1 MSPSLP
7 IRRVVLYKHGVGY
20 FERRGKA
27 TGSETLHFDF
37 KARDMND
44 VLKSMTVLDLSGGSV
59 SAVSYDS
66 TKPLEQ
72 LLQEA
77 TIRIPDS
84 GSLTA
89 LLGQVKG
96 ARVSVRVG
104 KESQVEGVI
113 VGLESLPVAEG
124 KTALHRPFLTLLVG
138 ASLRTFDVLEVAELT
153 FLDDAVRKDLE
164 FYLATVLS
172 SYKKD
177 TKRLSV
183 LTAGEGE
190 RELFVSYVLE
200 APVWKT
206 SYRILLE
213 EEKPPLLQG
222 WAVVDNTGDEDW
234 EQVDL
239 ALIAG
244 LPVSFVHDLYSPR
257 YQQRPV
263 VHVRTEA
270 AAAPV
275 IPEEDQG
282 YLDDESI
289 SPAPVEADELMETM
303 SEMAPMTSMAPSVPA
318 PKAAAPGAG
327 FGRGGSRRDAME
339 RSAPVKTIT
348 QEVGDLFEYR
358 VDHPV
363 SVHRNQSALVPI
375 LHQPFEG
382 RRVLLYNRATR
393 EKNPMA
399 CIELKNTT
407 GLTLEG
413 GPVTVTEKDT
423 YVGEAMLDTM
433 KPEDRRFVPYAV
445 ELGFTVSMEEGAE
458 DGPVLRAAMVRG
470 VMEVVFTS
478 LRRTHYLLRNKARRA
493 QTLYLEHPR
502 GGWDLE
508 EQKPDETT
516 DNFWRFKR
524 ELAPGAS
531 ERFTVTESQ
540 QGVRTYYISNV
551 NTQEVSY
558 FLSSG
563 FIDERVATALRE
575 IIAVRVTIERL
586 AEKERRLE
594 QERAKLFEDQQRIRA
609 NIESLK
615 SGSSQRELSQRFVGK
630 LNEQEDR
637 LEAIAKEL
645 ERVER
650 ERTEAQE
657 SLDAKIQALAFTKE
671 TRHAPDRQGA
681 GARQGLTRGLRA

>member
-1 MSPSLP
+1 MPPSLS

-20 FERRGKA
+20 FERRGKVS
-27 TGSETLHFDF
+27 GSETLHFDF

-96 ARVSVRVG
+96 ARVRVRVG
-104 KESQVEGVI
+104 KEQVEGVI
-113 VGLESLPVAEG
+113 VGLESLPVAQGE
-124 KTALHRPFLTLLVG
+124 TAVHRPFLTLLVG
-138 ASLRTFDVLEVAELT
+138 ASLRSFDLLEVAELT
-153 FLDDAVRKDLE
+153 FLDDTVRKDLE

-183 LTAGEGE
+183 LTAGQGE

-213 EEKPPLLQG
+213 EEQKPLLQG

-234 EQVDL
+234 VDVDL

-244 LPVSFVHDLYSPR
+244 LPVSFVHDLYNPR
-257 YQQRPV
+257 YMKRPIV
-263 VHVRTEA
+263 EVRTEA

-275 IPEEDQG
+275 IPEEGFGGAAAGPDFEDAMMMEKAVAAG
-282 YLDDESI
+282 
-289 SPAPVEADELMETM
+289 PAAGGPPMRSMRTM
-303 SEMAPMTSMAPSVPA
+303 
-318 PKAAAPGAG
+318 AAPGG
-327 FGRGGSRRDAME
+327 PGGPRRREAME
-339 RSAPVKTIT
+339 RSAAVKTLT
-348 QEVGDLFEYR
+348 KEVGDLFEYR

-363 SVHRNQSALVPI
+363 TVHRNQSALVPI
-375 LHQPFEG
+375 LHRPFEG

-413 GPVTVTEKDT
+413 GPVTVTEADT

-433 KPEDRRFVPYAV
+433 KPDDKRFVPYAV
-445 ELGFTVSMEEGAE
+445 ELGCVVSQEDRTEEG
-458 DGPVLRAAMVRG
+458 PVFRAVVNRG
-470 VMEVVFTS
+470 VLMVEFYH
-478 LRRTHYLLRNKARRA
+478 LRRMVYTVRNKAKRA

-502 GGWDLE
+502 TGWELKDTLE
-508 EQKPDETT
+508 PAETT
-516 DNFWRFKR
+516 DNFYRFKL
-524 ELAPGAS
+524 ELAAGG
-531 ERFTVTESQ
+531 EQELTVTE
-540 QGVRTYYISNV
+540 RTTGHRSWNFSI
-551 NTQEVSY
+551 TGPDEVSF

-563 FIDERVATALRE
+563 YIDERVAQGVRE
-575 IIAVRVTIERL
+575 IIAIRDKVARL
-586 AEKERRLE
+586 HQDEQRLNE
-594 QERAKLFEDQQRIRA
+594 ERAQLFKDQERIRA

-615 SGSSQRELSQRFVGK
+615 SGASQRELAERFVTK

-637 LEAIAKEL
+637 LEVIAREL
-645 ERVER
+645 ERVAR
-650 ERTEAQE
+650 EKREAQE
-657 SLDAKIQALAFTKE
+657 LVERQLQALAFTADLGTPSTEK
-671 TRHAPDRQGA
+671 G
-681 GARQGLTRGLRA
+681 RGKG

>member
-1 MSPSLP
+1 MPPSLP

-20 FERRGKA
+20 FERRGKVN
-27 TGSETLHFDF
+27 GSETLHFDF

-89 LLGQVKG
+89 LLGQIKG
-96 ARVSVRVG
+96 ARVRARVG
-104 KESQVEGVI
+104 REQQVEGVI
-113 VGLESLPVAEG
+113 VGLESLAVAQGEV
-124 KTALHRPFLTLLVG
+124 AVHRPFLTLLVG
-138 ASLRTFDVLEVAELT
+138 ASLRSFDLLDVAELV
-153 FLDDAVRKDLE
+153 FLDDTVRKDLE

-206 SYRILLE
+206 SYRILLDE
-213 EEKPPLLQG
+213 EQKPLLQG

-234 EQVDL
+234 EDVDL

-244 LPVSFVHDLYSPR
+244 LPVSFVHDLYNPR
-257 YQQRPV
+257 YMKRPV
-263 VHVRTEA
+263 VEVRTEA

-275 IPEEDQG
+275 IPEEAFETAAEEEV
-282 YLDDESI
+282 LADEGAPMEMMKAMPAMAA
-289 SPAPVEADELMETM
+289 PAP
-303 SEMAPMTSMAPSVPA
+303 SPMRTF
-318 PKAAAPGAG
+318 GAVV
-327 FGRGGSRRDAME
+327 GGARRREAME
-339 RSAPVKTIT
+339 RSADVKTLT
-348 QEVGDLFEYR
+348 KEVGDLFEYR

-363 SVHRNQSALVPI
+363 TVHRNQSALVPI
-375 LHQPFEG
+375 LHRPFEG
-382 RRVLLYNRATR
+382 RRVLLYNRSTR

-413 GPVTVTEKDT
+413 GPVTVTEADT

-433 KPEDRRFVPYAV
+433 KPDDKRFVPYAV
-445 ELGFTVSMEEGAE
+445 ELGCVVSVEDKMEEG
-458 DGPVLRAAMVRG
+458 PVFKAVVNRG
-470 VMEVVFTS
+470 TLVVEFYHF
-478 LRRTHYLLRNKARRA
+478 RRTHYLVRNKGKRA

-502 GGWDLE
+502 TGWQLQDTQE
-508 EQKPDETT
+508 PDETT
-516 DNFWRFKR
+516 DGFWRFKR
-524 ELAPGAS
+524 ELAAGAS
-531 ERFTVTESQ
+531 EDFAVTEYSGGQ
-540 QGVRTYYISNV
+540 RSYYLSN
-551 NTQEVSY
+551 TGADEVGF

-563 FIDERVATALRE
+563 FIDERVAQGIRE
-575 IIAVRVTIERL
+575 VIAIRERVARL
-586 AEKERRLE
+586 NEDEQRLT
-594 QERAKLFEDQQRIRA
+594 QERAHLFKDQERIRA

-615 SGSSQRELSQRFVGK
+615 SGASQRELAERFVTK

-637 LEAIAKEL
+637 LEFIAREL
-645 ERVER
+645 ERVAR
-650 ERTEAQE
+650 EKREAQDE
-657 SLDAKIQALAFTKE
+657 VNRKVQALSFTANLGTPPADK
-671 TRHAPDRQGA
+671 GK
-681 GARQGLTRGLRA
+681 GKGRA

>member
-1 MSPSLP
+1 MPPSLP

-20 FERRGKA
+20 FERRGKVN
-27 TGSETLHFDF
+27 GSETLHFDF

-89 LLGQVKG
+89 LLGQIKG
-96 ARVSVRVG
+96 ARVRVRVG
-104 KESQVEGVI
+104 REQQVEGVI
-113 VGLESLPVAEG
+113 VGLESLPVAQGE
-124 KTALHRPFLTLLVG
+124 TAVHRPFLTLLVG
-138 ASLRTFDVLEVAELT
+138 ASLRSFDLLDVAELT
-153 FLDDAVRKDLE
+153 FLDDTVRKDLE

-190 RELFVSYVLE
+190 RELFASYVLE

-213 EEKPPLLQG
+213 EEQKPLLQG

-234 EQVDL
+234 EDVDL

-244 LPVSFVHDLYSPR
+244 LPVSFVHDLYNPR
-257 YQQRPV
+257 YMKRPV
-263 VHVRTEA
+263 VEVRTEA

-275 IPEEDQG
+275 IPEEGFAQEEAFAEAPMEMAAD
-282 YLDDESI
+282 LAPAMAA
-289 SPAPVEADELMETM
+289 PAPMMRTFG
-303 SEMAPMTSMAPSVPA
+303 
-318 PKAAAPGAG
+318 AAPGAA
-327 FGRGGSRRDAME
+327 RPSRREAME
-339 RSAPVKTIT
+339 RSAGVKTLT
-348 QEVGDLFEYR
+348 KEVGDLFEYR

-363 SVHRNQSALVPI
+363 TVHRNQSALVPI
-375 LHQPFEG
+375 LHRPFEG

-413 GPVTVTEKDT
+413 GPVTVTEGDT

-433 KPEDRRFVPYAV
+433 KPDDRRFVPYAV
-445 ELGFTVSMEEGAE
+445 ELGCVVSVEDRTE
-458 DGPVLRAAMVRG
+458 DGPVLKAVVNRG
-470 VMEVVFTS
+470 VLTVEFYHF
-478 LRRTHYLLRNKARRA
+478 RRTHYSVRNKAKRA

-502 GGWDLE
+502 TGWQLQDTLE
-508 EQKPDETT
+508 PDETT

-524 ELAPGAS
+524 ELASGAN
-531 ERFTVTESQ
+531 EDFAVTEYSGGQ
-540 QGVRTYYISNV
+540 RTYYLSN
-551 NTQEVSY
+551 TGLDEVGF

-563 FIDERVATALRE
+563 FIDERVAQGIRE
-575 IIAVRVTIERL
+575 VISIRDRVARL
-586 AEKERRLE
+586 AEDERRLTDE
-594 QERAKLFEDQQRIRA
+594 RTQLFKDQERIRA
-609 NIESLK
+609 NIETLK
-615 SGSSQRELSQRFVGK
+615 SGASQRELAERFVTK

-637 LEAIAKEL
+637 LEAIAREL
-645 ERVER
+645 ERVAR
-650 ERTEAQE
+650 EKREAQE
-657 SLDAKIQALAFTKE
+657 EVNRKLQALSFTADLGTPSAQK
-671 TRHAPDRQGA
+671 AKG
-681 GARQGLTRGLRA
+681 RGKDKA

>member
-1 MSPSLP
+1 MPPSLP

-20 FERRGKA
+20 FERRGKVS
-27 TGSETLHFDF
+27 GSETLHFDF

-72 LLQEA
+72 LLKEA

-96 ARVSVRVG
+96 TRVRVRVG
-104 KESQVEGVI
+104 RENQVEGVI
-113 VGLESLPVAEG
+113 VGLETLPVAQGE
-124 KTALHRPFLTLLVG
+124 TAVHRPFLTLLVG
-138 ASLRTFDVLEVAELT
+138 ASLRSFDLLEVAELT
-153 FLDDAVRKDLE
+153 FLDDTVRKDLE

-190 RELFVSYVLE
+190 RELFASYVLE

-206 SYRILLE
+206 SYRILVE
-213 EEKPPLLQG
+213 EGEKPLLQG

-234 EQVDL
+234 VDVDL

-257 YQQRPV
+257 YMQRPV
-263 VHVRTEA
+263 VEVRTEA

-275 IPEEDQG
+275 IPEEG
-282 YLDDESI
+282 FGAL
-289 SPAPVEADELMETM
+289 ADEEVMLAEEEPMDMEM
-303 SEMAPMTSMAPSVPA
+303 SMAPAASAPA
-318 PKAAAPGAG
+318 PKSFRTLGGP
-327 FGRGGSRRDAME
+327 RGGPSRREAME
-339 RSAPVKTIT
+339 RSVGVKTLT
-348 QEVGDLFEYR
+348 KEVGDLFEYR

-363 SVHRNQSALVPI
+363 TVHRNQSALVPI
-375 LHQPFEG
+375 LHRPFEG
-382 RRVLLYNRATR
+382 RRVLLYNRTTR

-413 GPVTVTEKDT
+413 GPVTVTEADT

-433 KPEDRRFVPYAV
+433 KPDDTRFVPYAV
-445 ELGFTVSMEEGAE
+445 ELGCVVSVEDRME
-458 DGPVLRAAMVRG
+458 DGPVFRAVVSHGMLMV
-470 VMEVVFTS
+470 EYYH
-478 LRRTHYLLRNKARRA
+478 LRRTLYTVRNKAKRA
-493 QTLYLEHPR
+493 QTLFLEHPR
-502 GGWDLE
+502 TGMELTDTPE
-508 EQKPDETT
+508 PAETT
-516 DNFWRFKR
+516 DNFHRFKLELVASSER
-524 ELAPGAS
+524 EL
-531 ERFTVTESQ
+531 TVTERTTGHRSWYFSNT
-540 QGVRTYYISNV
+540 GLDEVRF
-551 NTQEVSY
+551 
-558 FLSSG
+558 FLDSG
-563 FIDERVATALRE
+563 YIDERVAQGVRE
-575 IIAVRVTIERL
+575 VISIREKVARLDQEEQRLNNER
-586 AEKERRLE
+586 ARLFKD
-594 QERAKLFEDQQRIRA
+594 QERIRS

-615 SGSSQRELSQRFVGK
+615 SGASQRELSERFVTK

-637 LEAIAKEL
+637 LEAIAREL

-650 ERTEAQE
+650 EKREAQQE
-657 SLDAKIQALAFTKE
+657 VDRKLQALAFTADLGTPASNERK
-671 TRHAPDRQGA
+671 G
-681 GARQGLTRGLRA
+681 

>member
-20 FERRGKA
+20 FERRGKVS
-27 TGSETLHFDF
+27 GGETLHFDF

-44 VLKSMTVLDLSGGSV
+44 ILKSMTVLDLSGGSV

-89 LLGQVKG
+89 LLGQIKG
-96 ARVSVRVG
+96 ARVRVRVG
-104 KESQVEGVI
+104 REQQVEGVI
-113 VGLESLPVAEG
+113 VGLESLQVAQGE
-124 KTALHRPFLTLLVG
+124 TAVSRPFLTLLVG
-138 ASLRTFDVLEVAELT
+138 ASLRSFDLLDVAELT
-153 FLDDAVRKDLE
+153 FLDDTVRKDLE
-164 FYLATVLS
+164 FYLATVLT

-190 RELFVSYVLE
+190 RQLFVSYVLE

-213 EEKPPLLQG
+213 EDQKPLLQG

-234 EQVDL
+234 EDVDL

-244 LPVSFVHDLYSPR
+244 LPVSFVHDLYNPR
-257 YQQRPV
+257 YMKRPV
-263 VHVRTEA
+263 VEVRREA

-275 IPEEDQG
+275 IPEEG
-282 YLDDESI
+282 FA
-289 SPAPVEADELMETM
+289 PAEEEVAEAAMDL
-303 SEMAPMTSMAPSVPA
+303 EMAMAPPA
-318 PKAAAPGAG
+318 AAAPAPMMKTFGAVG
-327 FGRGGSRRDAME
+327 GRARREAME
-339 RSAPVKTIT
+339 RTAAVKTLT
-348 QEVGDLFEYR
+348 KEVGDLFEYR

-363 SVHRNQSALVPI
+363 TVHRNQSALVPI
-375 LHQPFEG
+375 LHRPFEG

-413 GPVTVTEKDT
+413 GPVTVTESDT

-433 KPEDRRFVPYAV
+433 KPDDRRFVPYAV
-445 ELGFTVSMEEGAE
+445 ELGCVVSVE
-458 DGPVLRAAMVRG
+458 DRMDEGPVHKAVVNHG
-470 VMEVVFTS
+470 VLVVEFYHF
-478 LRRTHYLLRNKARRA
+478 RRTHYLVRNKAKRA

-502 GGWDLE
+502 TGWQLQDTQE
-508 EQKPDETT
+508 PDETT

-524 ELAPGAS
+524 ELAAGAS
-531 ERFTVTESQ
+531 EDFAVTEYSGGQ
-540 QGVRTYYISNV
+540 RSYYLSNTGP
-551 NTQEVSY
+551 NEVGF

-563 FIDERVATALRE
+563 FIDERVAQGIRE
-575 IIAVRVTIERL
+575 IIAVRERVARLEEEEQRLNVERERL
-586 AEKERRLE
+586 FKD
-594 QERAKLFEDQQRIRA
+594 QERIRA

-615 SGSSQRELSQRFVGK
+615 SGASQRELAERFVTK

-637 LEAIAKEL
+637 LEAIAREL
-645 ERVER
+645 ERVAR
-650 ERTEAQE
+650 EKREAQDE
-657 SLDAKIQALAFTKE
+657 LNRKLQTLSFTADLGTPPAHKGGKG
-671 TRHAPDRQGA
+671 QG
-681 GARQGLTRGLRA
+681 RA

>member
-1 MSPSLP
+1 MPPSLP

-20 FERRGKA
+20 FERRGKVN
-27 TGSETLHFDF
+27 GSETLHFDF

-89 LLGQVKG
+89 LLGQIKG
-96 ARVSVRVG
+96 ARVRARLG
-104 KESQVEGVI
+104 REQQVEGVI
-113 VGLESLPVAEG
+113 VGLESLPVAQGEV
-124 KTALHRPFLTLLVG
+124 AVHRPFLTLLVG
-138 ASLRTFDVLEVAELT
+138 ASLRSFDLLDMAELV
-153 FLDDAVRKDLE
+153 FLDDTVRKDLE

-206 SYRILLE
+206 SYRILLDE
-213 EEKPPLLQG
+213 ERKPLLQG

-234 EQVDL
+234 EDVDL

-244 LPVSFVHDLYSPR
+244 LPVSFVHDLYNPR
-257 YQQRPV
+257 YMKRPV
-263 VHVRTEA
+263 VEVRTEA

-275 IPEEDQG
+275 IPEEAFETAAVEEV
-282 YLDDESI
+282 LADEGAPMEMMNAMPAMAA
-289 SPAPVEADELMETM
+289 PAP
-303 SEMAPMTSMAPSVPA
+303 APMRTF
-318 PKAAAPGAG
+318 GAG
-327 FGRGGSRRDAME
+327 PRGARRREAME
-339 RSAPVKTIT
+339 RSADVKTLT
-348 QEVGDLFEYR
+348 KEVGDLFEYR

-363 SVHRNQSALVPI
+363 TVHRNQSALVPI
-375 LHQPFEG
+375 LHRPFEG
-382 RRVLLYNRATR
+382 RRVLLYNRSTR

-413 GPVTVTEKDT
+413 GPVTVTEADT

-433 KPEDRRFVPYAV
+433 KPDDKRFVPYAV
-445 ELGFTVSMEEGAE
+445 ELGCVVSVEDKTEEG
-458 DGPVLRAAMVRG
+458 PVFKAVVNRG
-470 VMEVVFTS
+470 TLVVEFFHF
-478 LRRTHYLLRNKARRA
+478 RRTHYLVRNKAKRA

-502 GGWDLE
+502 TGWQLRDTPE
-508 EQKPDETT
+508 PDETT
-516 DNFWRFKR
+516 DGFWRFKR
-524 ELAPGAS
+524 ELAAGAS
-531 ERFTVTESQ
+531 EDFAVTEYSGGQ
-540 QGVRTYYISNV
+540 RSYYLSN
-551 NTQEVSY
+551 TGADEVGF

-563 FIDERVATALRE
+563 FIDERVAEGIRE
-575 IIAVRVTIERL
+575 VIAIRERVARL
-586 AEKERRLE
+586 NEDEQRLT
-594 QERAKLFEDQQRIRA
+594 QERAQLFKDQERIRA

-615 SGSSQRELSQRFVGK
+615 SGASQRELAERFVTK

-637 LEAIAKEL
+637 LEFIAREL
-645 ERVER
+645 ERVAR
-650 ERTEAQE
+650 EKREAQDE
-657 SLDAKIQALAFTKE
+657 VNRKVKALSFTADLGTPPADK
-671 TRHAPDRQGA
+671 GK
-681 GARQGLTRGLRA
+681 GRA

>member
-1 MSPSLP
+1 MPPSLP

-20 FERRGKA
+20 FERRGKVG
-27 TGSETLHFDF
+27 GSDTLHFDF

-77 TIRIPDS
+77 TIRIPES

-89 LLGQVKG
+89 LLGQIKG
-96 ARVSVRVG
+96 ARVRVRVG
-104 KESQVEGVI
+104 KEQLVEGVI

-124 KTALHRPFLTLLVG
+124 KVVVHRPFLTLLVG
-138 ASLRTFDVLEVAELT
+138 ASLRSFDLLEVAELT
-153 FLDDAVRKDLE
+153 FLDDTVRKDLE

-213 EEKPPLLQG
+213 AERPPVLQG

-234 EQVDL
+234 VDVDL

-244 LPVSFVHDLYSPR
+244 LPVSFVHDLYNPR
-257 YQQRPV
+257 YMRRPV
-263 VHVRTEA
+263 VEVRTEA

-275 IPEEDQG
+275 IPEEG
-282 YLDDESI
+282 YGEMDAEEVLAEEPMDMEMARARPPP
-289 SPAPVEADELMETM
+289 PAPAL
-303 SEMAPMTSMAPSVPA
+303 
-318 PKAAAPGAG
+318 AAAPMMKTFGAVG
-327 FGRGGSRRDAME
+327 GRGGPSRHEAME
-339 RSAPVKTIT
+339 RSAAVKTLT
-348 QEVGDLFEYR
+348 KEVGDLFEYR

-363 SVHRNQSALVPI
+363 TVHRNQSALVPI
-375 LHQPFEG
+375 LHRPFEG

-413 GPVTVTEKDT
+413 GPVTVTEGDT

-433 KPEDRRFVPYAV
+433 KPDDKRFVPYAV
-445 ELGFTVSMEEGAE
+445 ELGCVVSQEDRTEEG
-458 DGPVLRAAMVRG
+458 PVFRAVVSHG
-470 VMEVVFTS
+470 VLLVEFYH
-478 LRRTHYLLRNKARRA
+478 LRRTLYTVRNKAKRA

-502 GGWDLE
+502 TGWELKDSPE
-508 EQKPDETT
+508 PAETT
-516 DNFWRFKR
+516 DNFWRFKL
-524 ELAPGAS
+524 ELAAVAS
-531 ERFTVTESQ
+531 EELTVTERTTGQRTWYFSNT
-540 QGVRTYYISNV
+540 GLDEVRF
-551 NTQEVSY
+551 
-558 FLSSG
+558 FLDSG
-563 FIDERVATALRE
+563 YIDERVAQGVREVITLRD
-575 IIAVRVTIERL
+575 RVAEFDQKEQRLNNERT
-586 AEKERRLE
+586 
-594 QERAKLFEDQQRIRA
+594 KLFKDQERIRA
-609 NIESLK
+609 NIDSLK
-615 SGSSQRELSQRFVGK
+615 SGASQRELSERFVAK
-630 LNEQEDR
+630 LGEQEDR
-637 LEAIAKEL
+637 LEAIAREL

-650 ERTEAQE
+650 EKHEAQE
-657 SLDAKIQALAFTKE
+657 EVNRKLQALAFTADLGTPAAEK
-671 TRHAPDRQGA
+671 GK
-681 GARQGLTRGLRA
+681 GRGKGKA